1 MDAVI
6 SHMTMSLDGFVAN
19 PDDDPQEIFEWYSV
33 GDVTVP
39 SDNPGV
45 ELRVDAESARVL
57 NGIVAE
63 TGALI
68 AGRHL
73 FDITNGWDDRH
84 PIGAPV
90 VVVTHEPPKDADRWP
105 RTRFVGDVETAVAV
119 AREIAGDKTVCI
131 SSPTIAQQAIAL
143 DLVDAIWVSIAPV
156 LFGTGKRYFENLRR
170 HVRLEDPDVV
180 PGHRALHVRYPVV
193 KGAAASGAAASG
205 AAA

>member
-6 SHMTMSLDGFVAN
+6 SHMTMSLYGFVAN
-19 PDDDPQEIFEWYSV
+19 LDDDPQEIFEWYSI
-33 GDVTVP
+33 GPVTVP

-45 ELRVDAESARVL
+45 ELKVDADSARVL

-90 VVVTHEPPKDADRWP
+90 VVVTHEPPEDADRWP

-119 AREIAGDKTVCI
+119 AREIAGGKTVCI

-143 DLVDAIWVSIAPV
+143 DLVDAIWVSVAPV
-156 LFGTGKRYFENLRR
+156 LFGSGKRYFDDLGR

-180 PGHRALHVRYPVV
+180 PGRRALHLRYPVV
-193 KGAAASGAAASG
+193 KGTTQKEAAA
-205 AAA
+205 

>member
-19 PDDDPQEIFEWYSV
+19 LDDDPQEIFEWYSS
-33 GDVTVP
+33 GPVTVP

-45 ELRVDAESARVL
+45 ELKVDADSARVL

-90 VVVTHEPPKDADRWP
+90 VVVTHEPPEDADRWP

-131 SSPTIAQQAIAL
+131 SSPTIAQQAIEL
-143 DLVDAIWVSIAPV
+143 DLVDAVWVSIAPV
-156 LFGTGKRYFENLRR
+156 LFGSGKRYFDNMSR
-170 HVRLEDPDVV
+170 HVRLEDPEVF
-180 PGHRALHVRYPVV
+180 PGKRALHLRYPVV
-193 KGAAASGAAASG
+193 KGS
-205 AAA
+205 

>member
-6 SHMTMSLDGFVAN
+6 SHLTMSLDGFVAN
-19 PDDDPQEIFEWYSV
+19 HDDDPQEIFEWYSV
-33 GDVTVP
+33 GPVTVP
-39 SDNPGV
+39 SDNPEV
-45 ELRVDAESARVL
+45 ELNVDADSARVL

-90 VVVTHEPPKDADRWP
+90 VVVTHDPPKDADRWP

-119 AREIAGDKTVCI
+119 AREIAGDKTVTI

-143 DLVDAIWVSIAPV
+143 DLVDAIWVSVAPV
-156 LFGTGKRYFENLRR
+156 LFGTGKRYFEDLGR

-180 PGHRALHVRYPVV
+180 PGHRALHLRYPVV
-193 KGAAASGAAASG
+193 KSSAA
-205 AAA
+205 

>member
-57 NGIVAE
+57 NGIVAD

-73 FDITNGWDDRH
+73 FDITNGWDGRH

-156 LFGTGKRYFENLRR
+156 LFGTGKRYFENLSR

-193 KGAAASGAAASG
+193 KGAAASGAAA
-205 AAA
+205 

>member
-19 PDDDPQEIFEWYSV
+19 LDDDPQEIFEWYSI
-33 GDVTVP
+33 GPVTVP
-39 SDNPGV
+39 SDNPDV
-45 ELRVDAESARVL
+45 ELTVDADSARVL
-57 NGIVAE
+57 NGIVEA

-90 VVVTHEPPKDADRWP
+90 VVVTHEPPEDADRWP

-131 SSPTIAQQAIAL
+131 SSPTIAQQAIEL
-143 DLVDAIWVSIAPV
+143 DLVDAVWVSIAPV
-156 LFGTGKRYFENLRR
+156 LFGSGKRYFDNMSR
-170 HVRLEDPDVV
+170 HVRLEDAEVF
-180 PGHRALHVRYPVV
+180 PGKRALHLRYPVV
-193 KGAAASGAAASG
+193 KGS
-205 AAA
+205 

>member
-19 PDDDPQEIFEWYSV
+19 HDDDPQEIFEWYSA
-33 GDVTVP
+33 GEVTVP
-39 SDNPGV
+39 SANEVV
-45 ELRVDAESARVL
+45 EFQVDAESARVFG
-57 NGIVAE
+57 GIIEA

-84 PIGAPV
+84 PVGAPV

-105 RTRFVGDVETAVAV
+105 RTRFVGEVETAVAV
-119 AREIAGDKTVCI
+119 AREIAGDKTVTI

-143 DLVDAIWVSIAPV
+143 DLVDAIWVSVAPV
-156 LFGTGKRYFENLRR
+156 LFGTGKRYFEDLGR

-180 PGHRALHVRYPVV
+180 PGRRALHLRYPVV
-193 KGAAASGAAASG
+193 KGAGHKEAAA
-205 AAA
+205 